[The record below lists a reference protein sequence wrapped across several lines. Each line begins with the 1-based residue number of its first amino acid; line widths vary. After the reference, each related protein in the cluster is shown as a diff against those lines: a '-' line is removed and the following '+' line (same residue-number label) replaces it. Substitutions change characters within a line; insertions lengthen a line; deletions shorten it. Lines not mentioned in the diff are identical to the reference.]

1 MSGKVLLKYSGSRD
15 RVRERR
21 RGRWF
26 TQKRKAGLTIG
37 RQPNPNNR
45 NKDGGD
51 NPDNPETG
59 GMPPEKVEDGNPMA
73 AYCLNLPTNLNY

>member
-1 MSGKVLLKYSGSRD
+1 
-15 RVRERR
+15 
-21 RGRWF
+21 
-26 TQKRKAGLTIG
+26 LTIG